1 MKKIIIIIL
10 IIFSGLNLCIKARA
24 ETASELRDQ
33 IENTNKQIEALEKEI
48 KKYQNQIAETAEQAN
63 SLANIIN
70 ELNITRNKLLAEK
83 NQTEKKIQATNLI
96 IEKISGDIDEQQ
108 NFIDNG
114 RKSLSLMIQELRR
127 QDQELFL
134 EKILA
139 KETLAEMSRE
149 YNSIISVN
157 ENIRKFV
164 NELEIKKQELSEN
177 KNQKEEEGKKLSSLK
192 QTLTEKEQAVLVSKK
207 EKDKILTETK
217 NQQAEYE
224 RLMKESQKKM
234 EDFEK
239 AIDDYEAK
247 LELVLNQKSIP
258 KARHGVLSWPIDN
271 ILITSLFGDRCIS
284 GVCRFHSGID
294 LRASVGTSVKSMQS
308 GVIEGVGDTDIDC
321 KGASYGKWVLIKYD
335 NGLSSVYG
343 HLSSILVKEGQKVK
357 AGDTVALSGNTG
369 YSTGPHLH
377 VGLFA
382 SAGVKVDTVPSQSC
396 AGAVFKQPMLTAK
409 NARLDP
415 LLYLPETTKSMFK

>member
-1 MKKIIIIIL
+1 MEA
-10 IIFSGLNLCIKARA
+10 NAD
-24 ETASELRDQ
+24 TASELRDQ

-63 SLANIIN
+63 SLANIIS

-83 NQTEKKIQATNLI
+83 NQTEKKIQATNLV

-114 RKSLSLMIQELRR
+114 RKSLSLMIQELHR

-192 QTLTEKEQAVLVSKK
+192 KTLTEKEQAVLVSKK

-247 LELVLNQKSIP
+247 LELVLNSKSIP
-258 KARHGVLSWPIDN
+258 TARHGVLSWPLNN
-271 ILITSLFGDRCIS
+271 ILITSLFGDRCLS
-284 GVCRFHSGID
+284 GACRFHSGID
-294 LRASVGTSVKSMQS
+294 LRASVGTSVKSMQN
-308 GVIEGVGDTDIDC
+308 GVIEGIGDTDIDC
-321 KGASYGKWVLIKYD
+321 KGASYGKWILIKYD

-343 HLSSILVKEGQKVK
+343 HLSSILVKDGQKVK

-382 SAGVKVDTVPSQSC
+382 SDGVKVDTVPSQSC

-415 LLYLPETTKSMFK
+415 LLYLPKTTTSMFKN